1 MFRKVFKYDFL
12 AVIKLWSMFAGICLT
27 GGVMAGI
34 GANLSAS
41 GIGSFMVITSLS
53 LLGTLSLYSLPV
65 ATVVLLVKNYVG
77 TMFSRRGYLTFML
90 PVKRSTIYWSKVASA
105 AVYQVMTAVVLYVSA
120 AIAALINVD
129 GYSSV
134 VPEITDIADELA
146 RTSNFFEN
154 FIYSN
159 ILILAEFGFV
169 VGIFELVTGFRLA
182 VAPGGGKRIALTI
195 ILIVVTFDVLFVMLI
210 VTAVGGILSAAF
222 SGSSAEIV
230 PEWMRTFSN
239 VTGQLS
245 VLFAVATFDAVC
257 VMRSL
262 YLIEHRLNLR

>member
-1 MFRKVFKYDFL
+1 MFKKVFKYDFL
-12 AVIKLWSMFAGICLT
+12 AVIKLWSTFAGICLT
-27 GGVMAGI
+27 GGVMAGV
-34 GANLSAS
+34 GAHISAS
-41 GIGSFMVITSLS
+41 GIGSFMVSTSLS

-65 ATVVLLVKNYVG
+65 ATVVLLVRNYFG
-77 TMFSRRGYLTFML
+77 SMFSRRGYLTFML

-105 AVYQVMTAVVLYVSA
+105 AVYLVMTTVVVYASA
-120 AIAALINVD
+120 AIVALLDAD

-134 VPEITDIADELA
+134 TTEVTELTDTVI
-146 RTSNFFEN
+146 RMSNFFQ
-154 FIYSN
+154 N
-159 ILILAEFGFV
+159 IINVNIFLLVEFGFI

-222 SGSSAEIV
+222 SGSSVSV

-239 VTGQLS
+239 ITEQLS

-257 VMRSL
+257 VTRSL